1 MTYRP
6 SGLARARTT
15 AREGVAVG
23 SRCTSES
30 TRREQG
36 GAGGP
41 ASMALRGLLGGSVLA
56 GSLAA
61 GGALLTT
68 TPAGAATTASGT
80 CTPALAPTPA
90 QEAATTGITS
100 KSVTVGN
107 VSTISGPVPGLFE
120 GAPTGVKAY
129 FAMINAEGGVN
140 GRKLMVD
147 SKDDAFSGQQNQTDT
162 QGAVNSDF
170 ALVGSF
176 SLFDGYGCAAL
187 ASNTA
192 VPDVSVT
199 LDPGTNA
206 LPNDFSAQPLSG
218 KESLGTVEYYKKH
231 YPKDMTV
238 GAIVSDVASA
248 KQQLAEQFAGMK
260 SVGYKIGYVDYV
272 NPLQSD
278 FTTDVINMKNA
289 GVNAVDLGG
298 VDWQDAAIFVEN
310 AATQNWHPGLIFST
324 GPVYADQFISH
335 AGGPA
340 ATNGIQIGQVY
351 ALYLGQDAKSVPA
364 VKQFDTYV
372 KKVNPSWVPD
382 LYTLFGWASA
392 EMFVQ
397 ALKAAGPSPT
407 RGTVMAQLK
416 KITSYDANGIMAG
429 SNPAAKTVSP
439 CFLMAGIKNGTFV
452 RELPTGSGFDCNAKL
467 YDATGVSG

>member
-1 MTYRP
+1 M
-6 SGLARARTT
+6 
-15 AREGVAVG
+15 G
-23 SRCTSES
+23 STHTSEPVP
-30 TRREQG
+30 RERG
-36 GAGGP
+36 GCRGHAGR
-41 ASMALRGLLGGSVLA
+41 AVRGLLGGSLLA
-56 GSLAA
+56 GTVAVG
-61 GGALLTT
+61 GGALVAPA
-68 TPAGAATTASGT
+68 PAGAESTPAGT

-90 QEAATTGITS
+90 QDASTTGITPT
-100 KSVTVGN
+100 SVTVGN
-107 VSTISGPVPGLFE
+107 VSIISGPVPGLFE

-129 FAMINAEGGVN
+129 FDMINSEGGVD
-140 GRKLMVD
+140 GRKLLVD
-147 SKDDAFSGQQNQTDT
+147 SRDDAFSGQQNLTQTR
-162 QGAVNSDF
+162 GAIASDF

-176 SLFDGYGCAAL
+176 SLFDGYGCSAL
-187 ASNTA
+187 ASDTA

-218 KESLGTVEYYKKH
+218 QGSLGTVEYYKKH
-231 YPKDMTV
+231 YPKDTTV

-248 KQQLAEQFAGMK
+248 ETQMAQEFASMK
-260 SVGYKIGYVDYV
+260 SEGYKIAYVDDI

-298 VDWQDAAIFVEN
+298 IDWQDAAIFVQN

-324 GPVYADQFISH
+324 GSAYADQFISH

-340 ATNGIQIGQVY
+340 VTDGIQIGQVY

-397 ALKAAGPSPT
+397 ALKAAGPHPT
-407 RGTVMAQLK
+407 RGAVMAQLK
-416 KITSYDANGIMAG
+416 KITSFTANGLTGG
-429 SNPAAKTVSP
+429 SDPAAKTVSP
-439 CFLMAGIKNGTFV
+439 CFLMAGIKNGNFV
-452 RELPTGSGFDCNAKL
+452 RELPKGGGFDCNAKL
-467 YDATGVSG
+467 YDASGVSG

>member
-1 MTYRP
+1 M
-6 SGLARARTT
+6 SGWTWRERRALTGR
-15 AREGVAVG
+15 VL
-23 SRCTSES
+23 RCV
-30 TRREQG
+30 
-36 GAGGP
+36 
-41 ASMALRGLLGGSVLA
+41 LGGSSLA
-56 GSLAA
+56 GATVAAGALAA
-61 GGALLTT
+61 AA
-68 TPAGAATTASGT
+68 PAGAATSGSDT
-80 CTPALAPTPA
+80 CTPALAPTAA
-90 QEAATTGITS
+90 QKASTTGVTS
-100 KSVTVGN
+100 RSITVGN
-107 VSTISGPVPGLFE
+107 VSIISGPVTGLFE
-120 GAPTGVKAY
+120 GAPVGVKAY
-129 FAMINAEGGVN
+129 FAMVNAEGGVN
-140 GRKLMVD
+140 GRKLLVD

-162 QGAVNSDF
+162 KEAINSDF
-170 ALVGSF
+170 AMVGSF

-206 LPNDFSAQPLSG
+206 LPNDFSVQPLSG
-218 KESLGTVEYYKKH
+218 KGTLGPVEYYKKH
-231 YPKDMTV
+231 YPRDLTV

-248 KQQLAEQFAGMK
+248 KNQLAQQFAGMK

-289 GVNAVDLGG
+289 GVDAVDLGG

-340 ATNGIQIGQVY
+340 VTNGIQIGQVY

-364 VKQFDTYV
+364 VKQFDTWV
-372 KKVNPSWVPD
+372 KKADPSWVPD

-392 EMFVQ
+392 DLFVQ
-397 ALKAAGPSPT
+397 ALKAAGPHPT
-407 RGTVMAQLK
+407 RGAVMAQLE
-416 KITSYDANGIMAG
+416 KITSFDANGLVATAD
-429 SNPAAKTVSP
+429 PAAKTVSP
-439 CFLMAGIKNGTFV
+439 CFLMAGIKDGTVV

-467 YDATGVSG
+467 YDASGVSG

>member
-1 MTYRP
+1 M
-6 SGLARARTT
+6 GKM
-15 AREGVAVG
+15 E
-23 SRCTSES
+23 TSEWV
-30 TRREQG
+30 RREQREHG
-36 GAGGP
+36 GRAGRG
-41 ASMALRGLLGGSVLA
+41 LRCLLGGSLLA
-56 GSLAA
+56 GGLAV
-61 GGALLTT
+61 GGAALVGTV
-68 TPAGAATTASGT
+68 PAGAESTASGT
-80 CTPALAPTPA
+80 CTPALAPT
-90 QEAATTGITS
+90 AAEQASTTGITS

-120 GAPTGVKAY
+120 GASTGVKAY
-129 FAMINAEGGVN
+129 FDMVNSEGGVD
-140 GRKLMVD
+140 GRKLLVD
-147 SKDDAFSGQQNQTDT
+147 AKDDAFSGQQNMTET
-162 QGAVNSDF
+162 QDAVNSDF

-218 KESLGTVEYYKKH
+218 KGTLGPVEYYKQH
-231 YPKDMTV
+231 YPKDTTV

-248 KQQLAEQFAGMK
+248 KTQMAQQFAGMK

-272 NPLQSD
+272 NPLASD
-278 FTTDVINMKNA
+278 FTTDVINMKSA
-289 GVNAVDLGG
+289 GVDAVDLGG

-340 ATNGIQIGQVY
+340 VTSGIQIGQVY
-351 ALYLGQDAKSVPA
+351 ALYLGQDATTVPA
-364 VKQFDTYV
+364 VKQFDTWV
-372 KKVNPSWVPD
+372 KTVNSSWVPD
-382 LYTLFGWASA
+382 LYTLFGWVSA
-392 EMFVQ
+392 DMFVQ
-397 ALKAAGPSPT
+397 ALKAAGPHPT
-407 RGTVMAQLK
+407 RGSVMAQLQ
-416 KITSYDANGIMAG
+416 KITSFNANGIMAG
-429 SNPAAKTVSP
+429 SDPAAKTVTP

-452 RELPTGSGFDCNAKL
+452 REVPKGSGFDCNAKL
-467 YDATGVSG
+467 YDASGVTG

>member
-1 MTYRP
+1 MGKTY
-6 SGLARARTT
+6 
-15 AREGVAVG
+15 
-23 SRCTSES
+23 TSEP
-30 TRREQG
+30 TRREL
-36 GAGGP
+36 GAPPGHSTG
-41 ASMALRGLLGGSVLA
+41 ALRGLLA
-56 GSLAA
+56 GSLVAGTLAA
-61 GGALLTT
+61 GAGTLVAA
-68 TPAGAATTASGT
+68 TPARAASSASGT

-90 QEAATTGITS
+90 QEASTTGVTP

-107 VSTISGPVPGLFE
+107 VSIISGPVPGLFE
-120 GAPTGVKAY
+120 GAPVGVKAY
-129 FAMINAEGGVN
+129 FDMVNAEGGVD
-140 GRKLMVD
+140 GRKLIVD

-162 QGAVNSDF
+162 QGAINSDF

-206 LPNDFSAQPLSG
+206 LPNDFSVQPLSG
-218 KESLGTVEYYKKH
+218 RETLGPVEYYKKH

-248 KQQLAEQFAGMK
+248 ESQMAEQFAGMK
-260 SVGYKIGYVDYV
+260 SVGYKIGYVDDV

-324 GPVYADQFISH
+324 GPVYAGQFISH

-340 ATNGIQIGQVY
+340 VTNGIQIGQVY

-364 VKQFDTYV
+364 VKQFDTWV

-392 EMFVQ
+392 DLFVQ
-397 ALKAAGPSPT
+397 ALKAAGPHPT
-407 RGTVMAQLK
+407 RGAVMAQLEK
-416 KITSYDANGIMAG
+416 STNFNANGLMGG
-429 SNPAAKTVSP
+429 SDPAAKTVTP

-467 YDATGVSG
+467 YDASGVSG